1 MIICAY
7 THDRRLCDSRK
18 AGYCFMGVGQSEFCA
33 MTRKEIAVEFIIPT
47 MFAVAVGL
55 CGLAAVAFVG

>member
-1 MIICAY
+1 
-7 THDRRLCDSRK
+7 
-18 AGYCFMGVGQSEFCA
+18 

-55 CGLAAVAFVG
+55 VLGLIISAGTLSG